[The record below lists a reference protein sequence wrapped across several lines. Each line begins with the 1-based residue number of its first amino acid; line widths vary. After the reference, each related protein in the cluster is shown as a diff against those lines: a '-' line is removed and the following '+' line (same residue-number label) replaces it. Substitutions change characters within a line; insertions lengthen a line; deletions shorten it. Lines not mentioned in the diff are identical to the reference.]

1 MAFETLRSH
10 KIIIMI
16 FSLQMF
22 AYTNAKRKSIAPCMD
37 RERSAKRRKQ
47 CKFTK
52 TRISIFILFFLH
64 LQRVSFILCLMC
76 ISSTRSFTIFFSIRY
91 LFPWKLR
98 PCKAIAVDRSNNF
111 LQHERKMLARDN
123 TSFLRFAENLRILWD
138 TNLIPKIEFQ
148 RMASMKHYTK
158 FISLWFSHKCS
169 SGLEFFYWIFL
180 TCTKEEKKKL
190 NRRRR
195 MEYHNVEF
203 TQHTSTAPLAM

>member
-1 MAFETLRSH
+1 MYGQRE
-10 KIIIMI
+10 
-16 FSLQMF
+16 
-22 AYTNAKRKSIAPCMD
+22 KRKT
-37 RERSAKRRKQ
+37 AKAMQIHQNKNFHFQFVFSSFAAR
-47 CKFTK
+47 
-52 TRISIFILFFLH
+52 FIHFVLDVHFKYA
-64 LQRVSFILCLMC
+64 FIHH
-76 ISSTRSFTIFFSIRY
+76 FFSIRY